1 MTDRLAERLE
11 WLGFRA
17 MIDFVVR
24 DDSDGR
30 GPYLAEWFS
39 NQPQPSKEQI
49 ETAMEPPA
57 ELSAIHQIHSELER
71 VKGLMVKKQILSEAE
86 ARALDVQAL
95 RAIETDDKAK
105 LAEVAAEKQR
115 LRDVTKLPEIDAAT
129 APEHLLPIGVHAQ
142 ASEDSASRDLL
153 PGQKDRA

>member
-24 DDSDGR
+24 DDSDGL

-49 ETAMEPPA
+49 ETAVEPPV

-71 VKGLMVKKQILSEAE
+71 VKGLMVKKHILSEAE
-86 ARALDVQAL
+86 ARAAEDTSSQAISK
-95 RAIETDDKAK
+95 R
-105 LAEVAAEKQR
+105 
-115 LRDVTKLPEIDAAT
+115 
-129 APEHLLPIGVHAQ
+129 
-142 ASEDSASRDLL
+142 
-153 PGQKDRA
+153 